1 MDEIFDFETFPL
13 LETPRLILR
22 QIVAEDAEAIFAIR
36 GDYEVTRLN
45 TGPAYP
51 DMMHA
56 VKLIN
61 ALREGFGMKDELRWG
76 ITRRGEDV
84 VIGMAGYNYWARA
97 DNRAQVGYDL
107 ARAAWGQ
114 GIMPEALHAVI
125 QFGWQR
131 MGLNRIEADCS
142 ADNAASIR
150 VLEKIGFQREGCQRD
165 QYLEEDGY
173 HDLLLWGLLKREY
186 TSPNYHSR

>member
-1 MDEIFDFETFPL
+1 MDELFDFEAFPI

-22 QIVAEDAEAIFAIR
+22 EITPEDADAIFVIR

-51 DMMHA
+51 DVSHA
-56 VKLIN
+56 EKLIKS
-61 ALREGFGMKDELRWG
+61 LGEGFRLKDEIRWG
-76 ITRRGEDV
+76 ITRRGEDM
-84 VIGMAGYNYWARA
+84 VIGMVGYNFWARA
-97 DNRAQVGYDL
+97 DSRAQVGYDL
-107 ARAAWGQ
+107 ARAAWGR

-125 QFGWQR
+125 RFGWDQ

-150 VLEKIGFQREGCQRD
+150 VLEKLGFKLEGRQRD
-165 QYLEEDGY
+165 QYYEEDGY

-186 TSPNYHSR
+186 VPPDSQSR

>member
-1 MDEIFDFETFPL
+1 MDELFDFEAFPI
-13 LETPRLILR
+13 LETPRLTLR
-22 QIVAEDAEAIFAIR
+22 EIAPEDADAIFAIR
-36 GDYEVTRLN
+36 GDFEVTRLN

-51 DMMHA
+51 DVSHA
-56 VKLIN
+56 AKLIKS
-61 ALREGFGMKDELRWG
+61 LSECFHMKDEIRWG

-84 VIGMAGYNYWARA
+84 VIGMVGYNFWARA
-97 DNRAQVGYDL
+97 DSRAQVGYDL
-107 ARAAWGQ
+107 AHADWGQ

-125 QFGWQR
+125 RFGWER

-150 VLEKIGFQREGCQRD
+150 VLEKVGFRPEGRQRD
-165 QYLEEDGY
+165 QYYEEDGY

-186 TSPNYHSR
+186 VPPDYQSR